1 MEDKNKNL
9 RSLDYS
15 VNGTPT
21 TVEKVNV
28 NQPLK
33 VSVEK
38 ALEQTGN
45 TGRPLTD
52 WVAKYIDQNLDISL
66 KVEDFN
72 FPDDAVIFLILK
84 SGQGG

>member
-9 RSLDYS
+9 RSLNYS
-15 VNGTPT
+15 VNGTAT
-21 TVEKVNV
+21 VVEKVNI

-38 ALEQTGN
+38 AIEQTGN

-52 WVAKYIDQNLDISL
+52 WITKYNDQPLDINL

-72 FPDDAVIFLILK
+72 FPPDAVIFLTLK
-84 SGQGG
+84 SGHGG